1 MPMSPRIRKFALTAH
16 VAVSVGW
23 LGAVAVFLALALSG
37 LMNAR
42 AHAVQAAYVAM
53 EVSTWFVIVPLA
65 LACLLTGLVQGL
77 GTSWGLFRHYWVV
90 AKLLLNVVATVL
102 LLLHTQP
109 ISRVA
114 AAAAAGPLAAADL
127 RQVRVQLVADAV
139 LALLALIVA
148 TTLSVYKPWG
158 MTPYGKRGQQEWIA
172 ATPLWVKV
180 SGLIALAF
188 VLLVAILHLT
198 GHGLGGH

>member
-1 MPMSPRIRKFALTAH
+1 MPMSPRVRKFALTAH
-16 VAVSVGW
+16 VTASVGW

-37 LMNAR
+37 LMNPR
-42 AHAVQAAYVAM
+42 AYAVQAAYVAM

-65 LACLLTGLVQGL
+65 VACLLTGLVQGL

-114 AAAAAGPLAAADL
+114 AAASAGPLAADDL

-139 LALLALIVA
+139 LALVVLIVA

-158 MTPYGKRGQQEWIA
+158 MTPYGKRGQQASMA
-172 ATPLWVKV
+172 ATPLWVKAV
-180 SGLIALAF
+180 GLVALGI

-198 GHGLGGH
+198 GRGLGGH